1 MKTNRLTLTALFL
14 AMTLVLSYVEHLL
27 PALPFLPP
35 GVKLGLSHIIIM
47 YCLFVIGSPSALL
60 LAILKSLFVFLTRG
74 LIAGLLSALGGLF
87 SLLIMS
93 LLVRLHKKLSY
104 TFLSIIGA
112 ISHNIGQL
120 IGASLLISHS
130 VLLYYL
136 PVLLIS
142 GLIMGL
148 ITGTLLRVV
157 MPALHR
163 INGGMF

>member
-1 MKTNRLTLTALFL
+1 MKTRRLTLTALFL

-27 PALPFLPP
+27 PALPFMPP

-60 LAILKSLFVFLTRG
+60 LAVLKSLFVFLTRG
-74 LIAGLLSALGGLF
+74 LIAGLLSALGGLL
-87 SLLIMS
+87 SLLVMTV
-93 LLVRLHKKLSY
+93 LVRLHKTLSY
-104 TFLSIIGA
+104 TFLSVVGA
-112 ISHNIGQL
+112 VSHNIGQL
-120 IGASLLISHS
+120 IGASLLISHT

-142 GLIMGL
+142 GLVMGL

-157 MPALHR
+157 MPALRR
-163 INGGMF
+163 IHGGLS